1 MDFGQSEGALF
12 ARAVDPD
19 EDAAWRRNLRRQGRQ
34 TLIFRHFL
42 AGHGSCIGNCGKH
55 RSLPAKQ
62 PGIGGSADL
71 GPLAHPRRSGR
82 DLCGKAREQGHK
94 SKDKP
99 VHCAGI

>member
-19 EDAAWRRNLRRQGRQ
+19 EDAAWRRNLRRQR
-34 TLIFRHFL
+34 IHIPVFRHFL
-42 AGHGSCIGNCGKH
+42 ARYCPGFGNRGKNCG
-55 RSLPAKQ
+55 LPAKQ

-71 GPLAHPRRSGR
+71 GPLAHPRGSGR
-82 DLCGKAREQGHK
+82 DLRGKAREQGHK
-94 SKDKP
+94 GKDKP